1 MREYLEIS
9 NQDKTLYY
17 QIEGNIK
24 GIARQEK
31 TDFLWERKLRAA
43 KACVG
48 VYYVN
53 LSTLFNFLI
62 KPYACISLKKK
73 YFFK

>member
-1 MREYLEIS
+1 MER
-9 NQDKTLYY
+9 
-17 QIEGNIK
+17 NIK
-24 GIARQEK
+24 RTARQMK

-43 KACVG
+43 KACLG

-62 KPYACISLKKK
+62 NPYAYISLTKR
-73 YFFK
+73 FL